1 MLRLP
6 GRLSELCK
14 DTTSHVPSQTN
25 VQYGVSMEQVCLKI
39 GRISHCEDL
48 EGFALPR
55 NLWTARAWCLSIIYG
70 IAVKIL
76 EDSKILSGEAR
87 RGPLFCSGLNR
98 LATAARGAACCIAST
113 AVSLT
118 AQRVGRHKKAHFL
131 KGSATSR
138 TVRLR
143 DLPPELFSNEAE
155 LVVLFR
161 AKHNSLR
168 DQIHHALSLA
178 ILTQNS

>member
-1 MLRLP
+1 MALGIWRKWRKSGIEP
-6 GRLSELCK
+6 FGR
-14 DTTSHVPSQTN
+14 
-25 VQYGVSMEQVCLKI
+25 YGQP
-39 GRISHCEDL
+39 EDL
-48 EGFALPR
+48 RWWAR
-55 NLWTARAWCLSIIYG
+55 N
-70 IAVKIL
+70 
-76 EDSKILSGEAR
+76 
-87 RGPLFCSGLNR
+87 
-98 LATAARGAACCIAST
+98 
-113 AVSLT
+113 VS
-118 AQRVGRHKKAHFL
+118 GRHKKAHFL

-178 ILTQNS
+178 VLTQNS